1 MAAVLLMVLFHHML
15 AFFHSW
21 ERWREEAATI
31 RDLEAL
37 QKHNCF
43 PFIFTEPLIGTL
55 YNPEPKGSPSR
66 HNQALVKK
74 RPT

>member
-1 MAAVLLMVLFHHML
+1 MTAVLLMVLFHHML
-15 AFFHSW
+15 AFFIAGRGGGRRLPPP
-21 ERWREEAATI
+21 EIWRHFRNTTVS
-31 RDLEAL
+31 LL
-37 QKHNCF
+37 S
-43 PFIFTEPLIGTL
+43 LLSLSSGL